1 MAMST
6 RKETG
11 STILL
16 LQVDDA
22 KKVFK
27 SNTEAHDTKPQQN
40 WGQEEVYLPDSSL
53 PMSFIHPHRQEKSV
67 FTTDTALLT
76 PSCYFLG
83 NLAPKNRK
91 ATTTPE

>member
-16 LQVDDA
+16 LQVGDA

-27 SNTEAHDTKPQQN
+27 SNTEAHDAKPQQK

-53 PMSFIHPHRQEKSV
+53 PMSFIHPHRHEKSV
-67 FTTDTALLT
+67 FTTDTLLLLPRKCCSKKQENNNT
-76 PSCYFLG
+76 P
-83 NLAPKNRK
+83 
-91 ATTTPE
+91 